1 MYNITA
7 VKAAFRY
14 VVAFSPSQMAGYPSY
29 TPTQLPIS
37 NRYLR
42 SFDSGLIAENCIEVL
57 RESVPENTN
66 FNEVQSLEDF
76 VEECAITTIENVL
89 QKKKLRFE
97 TKSVLAI
104 TRLMHDQFARFT
116 KTVKANRFVGIKF
129 KTYSDEGLVVN
140 LNKAGFAFDSIQT
153 NFKLYLFHSSK
164 LEPVQVITIASIDI
178 NTSFFWQTIQTVILS
193 FYNQSTNIGGFWY
206 LGYYEED
213 LIGQAYVR
221 STEIKNTACS
231 SCNDVEAI
239 YYNSYK
245 SFVTFE
251 GFSVAQ
257 SDYVK
262 GELWNESLTNYE
274 KDNFGLN
281 FQITVNCDFTD
292 FLIQNRLLF
301 TQAIGL
307 QVAVRFYDDLQ
318 VAIRNNNI
326 SDRLQAIAPHKL
338 QNSMT
343 YDKGLLKKLEEAINE
358 VDFDTSNIYSKCLPC
373 IQNNQKRGLRYGSI

>member
-7 VKAAFRY
+7 VKAAFRHL
-14 VVAFSPSQMAGYPSY
+14 VTFNPSQMSGYPPY
-29 TPTQLPIS
+29 IPTQLPVS

-66 FNEVQSLEDF
+66 FNEVQTLEDF

-116 KTVKANRFVGIKF
+116 KTVKANRFVGLKF
-129 KTYSDEGLVVN
+129 KAYDDEGVVVN
-140 LNKAGFAFDSIQT
+140 LNSAGFAFDSPQT
-153 NFKLYLFHSSK
+153 NFTLYLFHSSK
-164 LEPVQVITIASIDI
+164 LLPLKVLTIPSIDI
-178 NTSFFWQTIQTVILS
+178 NTSFFWQNIETIAMS
-193 FYNQSTNIGGFWY
+193 YYNENTNIGGYFY
-206 LGYYEED
+206 LGYYEEG
-213 LIGQAYVR
+213 LVGQAYVR

-239 YYNSYK
+239 YYNKYK

-281 FQITVNCDFTD
+281 FQISVNCDFTD

-326 SDRLQAIAPHKL
+326 SDRLQQIAPHKL

-373 IQNNQKRGLRYGSI
+373 IQNQQKRGLRYGSV

>member
-7 VKAAFRY
+7 VKEAFRY
-14 VVAFSPSQMAGYPSY
+14 VVAFSPSQMAGYPAY
-29 TPTQLPIS
+29 TPTQPPVS

-66 FNEVQSLEDF
+66 FNEVQALEDF

-97 TKSVLAI
+97 TKSILAM
-104 TRLMHDQFARFT
+104 TRLMNDKFDRLN
-116 KTVKANRFVGIKF
+116 KTIKSNRFVGIKF
-129 KTYSDEGLVVN
+129 KTYEDEGIKVN

-153 NFKLYLFHSSK
+153 DFPLYLFHSSK
-164 LEPVQVITIASIDI
+164 SLRVQIITVPSIDI
-178 NTSFFWQTIQTVILS
+178 ENSFFWQGIEETILS
-193 FYNQSTNIGGFWY
+193 FYNENTNLGGYWY

-213 LIGQAYVR
+213 LVGQAFSR
-221 STEIKNTACS
+221 STDIKNSTCL
-231 SCNDVEAI
+231 SCNNAEAI

-257 SDYVK
+257 GDYIK
-262 GELWNESLTNYE
+262 GELWDESLTNYE

-281 FQITVNCDFTD
+281 FQISVNCDFTD

-326 SDRLQAIAPHKL
+326 SDRLQQIAPHKL
-338 QNSMT
+338 HKSVT
-343 YDKGLLKKLEEAINE
+343 EDDGLYKKLEKAIEE
-358 VDFDTSNIYSKCLPC
+358 VDFDTSNLYSKCLPC
-373 IQNNQKRGLRYGSI
+373 IQNKQKRGLKYGSI

>member
-7 VKAAFRY
+7 IKEAFRY
-14 VVAFSPSQMAGYPSY
+14 VVAFNPSQMAGYPAY
-29 TPTQLPIS
+29 TPTQPPVS

-42 SFDSGLIAENCIEVL
+42 SFDSGLIAENCIETL
-57 RESVPENTN
+57 RYLVPENSN
-66 FNEVQSLEDF
+66 ADENQILEDF

-97 TKSVLAI
+97 TRSVLAI

-116 KTVKANRFVGIKF
+116 KTVKSNRFVGLKF
-129 KTYSDEGLVVN
+129 KVYDDEGLVVN
-140 LNKAGFAFDSIQT
+140 LNSAGFAFDSVQT
-153 NFKLYLFHSSK
+153 NFPLYLFHSSK
-164 LEPVQVITIASIDI
+164 LLPLQVLTIASIDT
-178 NTSFFWQTIQTVILS
+178 NTSFFWQTIEGIAMS
-193 FYNQSTNIGGFWY
+193 YYNENTNIGGYFY

-221 STEIKNTACS
+221 STDIKNTSCL

-239 YYNSYK
+239 YYNKYK

-262 GELWNESLTNYE
+262 GELWDESLTNYE

-281 FQITVNCDFTD
+281 FQISVNCDFTN

-338 QNSMT
+338 HNSMT
-343 YDKGLLKKLEEAINE
+343 GDKGLKKELKDAINE
-358 VDFDTSNIYSKCLPC
+358 VDFDTSNLYSKCLPC
-373 IQNNQKRGLRYGSI
+373 IQNKQKRGLRYVSV